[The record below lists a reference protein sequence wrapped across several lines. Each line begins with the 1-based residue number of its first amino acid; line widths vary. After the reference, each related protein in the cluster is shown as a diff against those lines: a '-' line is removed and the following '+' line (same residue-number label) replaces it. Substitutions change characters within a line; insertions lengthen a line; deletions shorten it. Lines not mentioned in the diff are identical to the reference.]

1 MGQENRELARFV
13 AIRLLT
19 GIALLWAIYTLTFA
33 MAVIVPG
40 TPFGSDE
47 RTMNPQVERA
57 ILARYHA
64 DDNWRFYWDYLD
76 HIFQPVK
83 ALRGEGPLVDFGP
96 SWQYRDW
103 GCNEIVASALPV
115 SVGLGLL
122 AMLLAVIAGVP
133 IGVFSAVRR
142 GGWFDFFGLGVAL
155 IGISM
160 PIFVTGMVL
169 LIVFSVLLDWLPV
182 GGWGTL
188 GQMVLPAV
196 TLSLPFLAYIARLT
210 RLGMLDVLGSD
221 YVRTAR
227 AKGLSQRQ
235 VVWKHALR
243 NAILPVVSFLGPACA
258 AAMTGSFVVEN
269 IYNIPGMGQH
279 FVAGIIN
286 RDRGMILATVLVYS
300 AIIIFFNILVD
311 VSYAFVDPRIKISE
325 NKEP

>member
-1 MGQENRELARFV
+1 LARFII
-13 AIRLLT
+13 IRLVT
-19 GIALLWAIYTLTFA
+19 GVALLWAIYTLTFA
-33 MAVIVPG
+33 MAVAIPG
-40 TPFGSDE
+40 TPFGSEE

-64 DDNWRFYWDYLD
+64 DDNWRFYWEYLD

-83 ALRGEGPLVDFGP
+83 ALRGEGTLVDLGP

-103 GCNEIVASALPV
+103 GCNEIITASLPV
-115 SVGLGLL
+115 SVGLGLT
-122 AMLLAVIAGVP
+122 AMLLAVLGGVP
-133 IGVFSAVRR
+133 IGVVSAIRR
-142 GGWFDFFGLGVAL
+142 GGWFDFFGLGIAL
-155 IGISM
+155 IGISL
-160 PIFVTGMVL
+160 PLFVTGMVL
-169 LIVFSVLLDWLPV
+169 LIAFAIKLGWLPV
-182 GGWGTL
+182 GGWGNIQQL
-188 GQMVLPAV
+188 ILPAV

-235 VVWKHALR
+235 VIWKHALR

-258 AAMTGSFVVEN
+258 AAFTGSFVVES

-279 FVAGIIN
+279 FVAGVIN

-300 AIIIFFNILVD
+300 AIIIFFNMLVD
-311 VSYAFVDPRIKISE
+311 VGYALVDPRIKITE
-325 NKEP
+325 KKE